1 MESKWALP
9 NWMWKIIQT
18 QTVESPIIKK
28 SLLPNSRGCGK
39 DILITRWWYKYKTQ
53 FAAGNLL
60 LCQCWQQDPQR
71 WHRSWVHH
79 RDARDV
85 GNQELTDALIAPDG
99 LMGVVFQP
107 QVTAATEQ
115 GQTALLESLNTEN
128 KIEKRTAKKEKKETT
143 SKAEPQ
149 TLEESFS

>member
-1 MESKWALP
+1 ME
-9 NWMWKIIQT
+9 KISWLLGDGT
-18 QTVESPIIKK
+18 SIKP
-28 SLLPNSRGCGK
+28 SLQQEIYFYAN
-39 DILITRWWYKYKTQ
+39 
-53 FAAGNLL
+53 AGNKI
-60 LCQCWQQDPQR
+60 
-71 WHRSWVHH
+71 RSDDIAAESTTVT
-79 RDARDV
+79 ARDV

-99 LMGVVFQP
+99 LMGVGFQP